1 MIFSSIFVST
11 HLAGLIDTFPNISGG
26 TCHCADPV
34 ATHGTPQSTR
44 VNLYKILCVED
55 DTVKATDSPEVR
67 HKKRSGDRPVR

>member
-1 MIFSSIFVST
+1 MRFSPTLAFRQ
-11 HLAGLIDTFPNISGG
+11 LAGQVDTFPSRRGG

-34 ATHGTPQSTR
+34 GTHGTPQSTC

-67 HKKRSGDRPVR
+67 HKKRSGNRPVR

>member
-1 MIFSSIFVST
+1 MRFSSI
-11 HLAGLIDTFPNISGG
+11 LASRHFAEQVNTLLSRRGG
-26 TCHCADPV
+26 ICHCADPV
-34 ATHGTPQSTR
+34 ATRGTPQSTC